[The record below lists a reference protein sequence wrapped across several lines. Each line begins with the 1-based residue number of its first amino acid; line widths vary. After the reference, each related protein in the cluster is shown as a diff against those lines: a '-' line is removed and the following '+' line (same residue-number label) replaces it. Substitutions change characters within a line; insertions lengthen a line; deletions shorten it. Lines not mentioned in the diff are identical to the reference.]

1 MDEVVRE
8 FLVESNEGLDQL
20 DRDLVALEQ
29 TPNDR
34 DLLARIF
41 RCIHTVKGTCGFL
54 GFSKLESVT
63 HVGES
68 LLSLLRDG
76 VRNLT
81 PERTSALLAL
91 VDAVRQILGEIETSG
106 EEGDVDYGELIE
118 RLTRLQAEDGAVPAA
133 PAAAEPE
140 PAPAAPAAPPVKN
153 MGDQL
158 IEKGLVTADEVKA
171 AADAQRQGDPR
182 HIGEILVE
190 QAHVPPQA
198 IVDVLESQH
207 AEGAKP
213 AAGGVADSTIRVDV
227 GLLDKLMNL
236 VGELVLARNQI
247 LQHLTT
253 TADNSLGA
261 TSQRLNLI
269 TTELQEGVMKT
280 RMQPIGNV
288 WSKFPR
294 IVRDLALS
302 LEKQVRIDM
311 EGKETELDKTIIE
324 AIKDPLTH
332 IVRNSVDHGIESPAK
347 RVAAGKPAEGR
358 LQLRAFHEGGQVN
371 IEITDDGGGIDP
383 EKLKAKAVQKGILTA
398 EQASRMGER
407 EALNLIFAAGF
418 STAEK
423 ITNVSGRGVG
433 MDVVRTNIERIGG
446 TVDVSSVKGQGT
458 TLKIK
463 IPLTLA
469 IIPGLMVTT
478 NGDRFAI
485 PQVSLLEL
493 VRLEGREGE
502 AGIEMI
508 YDSPVYRLRGNIL
521 PLVLLSHALGF
532 SDRRWP
538 AKLETVNIV
547 VLQADGVTFG
557 LVVDEIN
564 DTEEIVVK
572 PLGKQLKGIAA
583 FAGATILG
591 DGRVALILD
600 VNGLAQQAGVATS
613 HKDRPMVTNDAGAN
627 GGNERVTLLLFR
639 VGDRRLAVPLSAIAR
654 LEEFPR
660 STIEHSGSRQ
670 VVQYREEIM
679 PLVSLE
685 TMLGGFGGSAEADGP
700 EMCQVVVYTRDGR
713 SVGLVVDQILDIVEQ
728 HLNVERRGR
737 QGILAGSA
745 VIQDKVTDLLDLAAA
760 VEQAGLEWD
769 EPAEALAGGV

>member
-1 MDEVVRE
+1 
-8 FLVESNEGLDQL
+8 
-20 DRDLVALEQ
+20 
-29 TPNDR
+29 
-34 DLLARIF
+34 
-41 RCIHTVKGTCGFL
+41 
-54 GFSKLESVT
+54 
-63 HVGES
+63 
-68 LLSLLRDG
+68 
-76 VRNLT
+76 
-81 PERTSALLAL
+81 
-91 VDAVRQILGEIETSG
+91 
-106 EEGDVDYGELIE
+106 
-118 RLTRLQAEDGAVPAA
+118 
-133 PAAAEPE
+133 
-140 PAPAAPAAPPVKN
+140 
-153 MGDQL
+153 
-158 IEKGLVTADEVKA
+158 
-171 AADAQRQGDPR
+171 
-182 HIGEILVE
+182 
-190 QAHVPPQA
+190 
-198 IVDVLESQH
+198 
-207 AEGAKP
+207 
-213 AAGGVADSTIRVDV
+213 
-227 GLLDKLMNL
+227 
-236 VGELVLARNQI
+236 
-247 LQHLTT
+247 
-253 TADNSLGA
+253 
-261 TSQRLNLI
+261 
-269 TTELQEGVMKT
+269 
-280 RMQPIGNV
+280 
-288 WSKFPR
+288 
-294 IVRDLALS
+294 DLALS